1 MKKSIILL
9 IVAFA
14 VFSCK
19 STSPVNTNLDKKSEV
34 KMKGNWTIT
43 SVTYPGSD
51 YIKVSSFDLADSK
64 CFVGSS
70 WKLVSNNNTGI
81 MSLNSTT
88 CTSFTSNIKW
98 YVNRTNEFVLK
109 ILDNS
114 KARKLKEGFA
124 LKVANQTDTSF
135 QLVDTMDVGGKM
147 TEVVYQFEKAN

>member
-9 IVAFA
+9 ALVFA
-14 VFSCK
+14 LFSCK

-34 KMKGNWTIT
+34 KMKGNWVIK
-43 SVTYPGSD
+43 SITYPGSE

-81 MSLNSTT
+81 MSLNSTD

-98 YVNRTNEFVLK
+98 YVNRNNEFVMK
-109 ILDNS
+109 ILDNT
-114 KARKLKEGFA
+114 KAKKQKEGYA
-124 LKVANQTDTSF
+124 LTVANQTETSF
-135 QLVDTMDVGGKM
+135 QLVDKMDVGGKM
-147 TEVVYQFEKAN
+147 TEIVYQFEKAN